1 MGTQSTECEQGQTSG
16 TIGQHHVATLVLG
29 CINYVRW
36 WRGGGG
42 EGVRIGCYHIWKH
55 QIEKAC

>member
-1 MGTQSTECEQGQTSG
+1 MGTRSTECEQGQTSG
-16 TIGQHHVATLVLG
+16 TIGQHHVATLVPG

-42 EGVRIGCYHIWKH
+42 EGARIGRYHM
-55 QIEKAC
+55 EASN